1 MSDQSFRDG
10 PAQYAIGQLARA
22 AAAAAR
28 AAEGVDRDRARERM
42 RRWRD
47 VLDGMADGSLRVGDR
62 TPVSGLPAWVTLEV
76 AHGGFA
82 TGRALAE
89 QPLGAAESALLTR
102 LPGDVPGGTDRER
115 LNRWYLGDAGQAD
128 LLAALRSGQYRIEVP
143 EDAALPV
150 VALLLERGFA
160 AEALDLVAELSPLL
174 DRLRFVPPFDPA
186 ARPAGTAVRVASV
199 GEVRGALRAV
209 RTPEPLTAMRTTLE
223 VWNPLYDRLVALWCE
238 TVTGELPTLDETGA
252 VRGGWPCR
260 RLPADWAAERDRWLA
275 DVAVAQRD
283 YGLSGRHA
291 QPRGNF
297 ARLHDA
303 LLSCPD
309 GSANLTARQVGWIR
323 RAIAN
328 TVTRHG
334 APGSAARARV
344 RAAQRDSIAAPLHTT
359 FAALLTARLRHYP
372 AEGGIPDLAPVSAP
386 VSDDDRCD
394 IPSGTAIPRH
404 LLDKAARALEASADE
419 LIRRG
424 IIGSGDMLARVL
436 PQLTS
441 RLLAA
446 DFADPAAANLYEQ
459 LYTAFRRRRGLLLLN
474 LQGQVR
480 FEELPWVAAMAALR
494 GGGADAAGI
503 EDAASGVGDF
513 GAIGADTAATEPAA
527 SRRAR
532 HRGDAARHGALAAR
546 RLLGQMTLLTLDA
559 FPYALLPNPLVRE
572 FGALARQAELDL
584 PLVEEVA
591 ADIFMGTFTTKWLA
605 AALVAGR
612 TLEGTLYQ
620 AYYDLPAPGEWGG
633 HADTTQR
640 WGRATAAGFTELC
653 TRRAGEAGC
662 DGGYVAR
669 NGAILEQS
677 QILTTHNL
685 AVLVDTLELTARVR
699 DSAPDLARDTFTWVV
714 RQLSRPAPNRHAELI
729 TVKNA
734 AYAWRQGVYLLAAC
748 DRETQRAQV
757 LRLIDDAGDTPL
769 APAITGLGHIV
780 EGGRFTRQ
788 GWVPDGSG
796 RRLLGWTA
804 RRHWLF
810 GGP

>member
-10 PAQYAIGQLARA
+10 PARYATGQLERA

-28 AAEGVDRDRARERM
+28 AAEGAERERARTRV

-47 VLDGMADGSLRVGDR
+47 VLAGMANGSLRVGDR
-62 TPVSGLPAWVTLEV
+62 TPVAGLPAWVTLEV

-89 QPLGAAESALLTR
+89 LPLGAAESALLAR
-102 LPGDVPGGTDRER
+102 LPDEVPGRTDRER
-115 LNRWYLGDAGQAD
+115 LNRWYLGDAGQAE
-128 LLAALRSGQYRIEVP
+128 LLTALRSGRYRIEVP

-150 VALLLERGFA
+150 VALLLDRGFDT
-160 AEALDLVAELSPLL
+160 EALDLVAELSPLL
-174 DRLRFVPPFDPA
+174 GRLRFVPPFDPT

-199 GEVRGALRAV
+199 GEVRRALRAA

-223 VWNPLYDRLVALWCE
+223 VWNPLYDRLVALWCA
-238 TVTGELPTLDETGA
+238 TVAGELPTLDEAGA

-260 RLPADWAAERDRWLA
+260 RLPANWAGERDRWLA

-283 YGLSGRHA
+283 YGRIGRHA
-291 QPRGNF
+291 HPKGNF

-334 APGSAARARV
+334 APDSAERARV
-344 RAAQRDSIAAPLHTT
+344 RADHKKSIAAPPHTA
-359 FAALLTARLRHYP
+359 FAAVLTERLRDYP
-372 AEGGIPDLAPVSAP
+372 AEGGIPDLAPISAP
-386 VSDDDRCD
+386 VSDADGCD
-394 IPSGTAIPRH
+394 IPSGTAVPRH

-436 PQLTS
+436 PQLTAH
-441 RLLAA
+441 LLAA
-446 DFADPAAANLYEQ
+446 DIADPAAANLYGQ

-474 LQGQVR
+474 LRGQAR
-480 FEELPWVAAMAALR
+480 FEELPWVTAMEPLR
-494 GGGADAAGI
+494 VDGTAGSRADAA
-503 EDAASGVGDF
+503 
-513 GAIGADTAATEPAA
+513 
-527 SRRAR
+527 RAR
-532 HRGDAARHGALAAR
+532 RGTGGSTRDSARAAR
-546 RLLGQMTLLTLDA
+546 RLLGQMTLLTLGA
-559 FPYALLPNPLVRE
+559 FPYAVLPNPLVRE
-572 FGALARQAELDL
+572 FGALARQAELGL

-591 ADIFMGTFTTKWLA
+591 ADIFMGTFTTKWADA
-605 AALVAGR
+605 AQVAGR

-620 AYYDLPAPGEWGG
+620 AYYDLPSPGDWIG
-633 HADTTQR
+633 HGKTKRR
-640 WGRATAAGFTELC
+640 WGRATATGFTELC

-685 AVLVDTLELTARVR
+685 AVLIDALDLSERVR
-699 DSAPDLARDTFTWVV
+699 EDAPDLARDTFTWVV
-714 RQLSRPAPNRHAELI
+714 RQLSRPTPTQHAEL
-729 TVKNA
+729 TAAKNA
-734 AYAWRQGVYLLAAC
+734 AYAWRQGVFLLAAC
-748 DRETQRAQV
+748 DRDTQREQV
-757 LRLIDDAGDTPL
+757 LRLRADAGGTPL
-769 APAITGLGHIV
+769 ALAVEGLGHIV